1 MSVGGRIRK
10 ARTFRNMSQRELGLL
25 AGFSEGTADV
35 RIAQYELGIR
45 KPREALLR
53 KIAEVLDVSY
63 AALREPTIYSAD
75 DIMQTLF
82 ELDDMMPVSVHALE
96 ADDAGGDRY
105 AIELGGHLLD
115 RQLKEWRRRKRE
127 LALGQ
132 ITPDEYMN
140 WKLNWPL
147 TSDNAGRHSQRKA
160 WRETPPEDAG
170 NAGTPGPESGAPMPE
185 SDDGF

>member
-82 ELDDMMPVSVHALE
+82 ELDDMMPMTVHVLGQGDP
-96 ADDAGGDRY
+96 DDPDARY
-105 AIELGGHLLD
+105 AIELGDHLLD
-115 RQLKEWRRRKRE
+115 RHLREWLRRKRE
-127 LALGQ
+127 LAEGE

-140 WKLNWPL
+140 WKLNWPQ
-147 TSDNAGRHSQRKA
+147 TSEGAGRHSQRKP
-160 WRETPPEDAG
+160 WRSLPEE
-170 NAGTPGPESGAPMPE
+170 PESPGGSNACPMPDRFE
-185 SDDGF
+185 

>member
-1 MSVGGRIRK
+1 MATKSLSTTSGSTGVSKPVQLSHGYLVGQ
-10 ARTFRNMSQRELGLL
+10 ARLTSRYFDLRESDVVYCPFPLYHWD
-25 AGFSEGTADV
+25 ATIGTVMGSLVTGAT
-35 RIAQYELGIR
+35 
-45 KPREALLR
+45 
-53 KIAEVLDVSY
+53 
-63 AALREPTIYSAD
+63 AALGEPAGYLYEPDGAVIRAELVAD
-75 DIMQTLF
+75 L
-82 ELDDMMPVSVHALE
+82 A
-96 ADDAGGDRY
+96 AR
-105 AIELGGHLLD
+105 LGGHLLD

-185 SDDGF
+185 PGDGF